1 MDMDINMVYL
11 WVDGNDPAWQAKRN
25 VLIGMPDENS
35 PVNCKG
41 RYANNDELK
50 YSLRSVEQYAPWIKK
65 IFIVTDN
72 QIPEWLDTNNPK
84 VEIIDHREIMPPESL
99 PCFNS
104 SLIEHFL
111 YRIPGL
117 EEHFLFANDDMF
129 INKNVSPNDFFTP
142 DGFPIIRLTRK
153 PLRKLRWFWR
163 EKIRKKPLKNYSKMI
178 ARSSKMV
185 EERFGQY
192 YTGMPHHNIDAYL
205 KSDYK
210 RIVEDVFGNEF
221 KANNLN
227 KIRNDNDVHR
237 SVISYAALA
246 ERRGTLRY
254 VTQEESMYIGIEKN
268 NHYKKLDKK
277 CPMLFCMNDSQ
288 TASDYDRI
296 KEKYY
301 LEKRFPQKSSFE
313 K

>member
-25 VLIGMPDENS
+25 ALIGMPDENS

-84 VEIIDHREIMPPESL
+84 VKIIDHREIMPPESL

-117 EEHFLFANDDMF
+117 EEHFLIANDDTF
-129 INKNVSPNDFFTP
+129 INKNVSPEDFFTP
-142 DGFPIIRLTRK
+142 DGRPIIRLTRK

-163 EKIRKKPLKNYSKMI
+163 EKIRKKPLKNYSSMI
-178 ARSSKMV
+178 ARSSEMV
-185 EERFGQY
+185 EEKFGHY
-192 YTGMPHHNIDAYL
+192 YSGMPHHNIDAYL
-205 KSDYK
+205 KSDY
-210 RIVEDVFGNEF
+210 RRMVEDVFCDEF
-221 KANNLN
+221 KTNNLN
-227 KIRNDNDVHR
+227 KIRSDNDVHR
-237 SVISYAALA
+237 SVISYAILA
-246 ERRGTLRY
+246 MKHGILRY
-254 VTQEESMYIGIEKN
+254 VTQEESMHVMIHKER
-268 NHYKKLDKK
+268 HYTRLDRKR
-277 CPMLFCMNDSQ
+277 PMLFCMNDSEYA
-288 TASDYDRI
+288 TDEDRMR
-296 KEKYY
+296 EKAY
-301 LEKRFPQKSSFE
+301 LEKRFPKKASFE